1 MANKRETILKIVV
14 GVVVGL
20 FVLDRFILTPSIN
33 AWKEQSDRL
42 QALREKVSK
51 GKSLIER
58 ETSLRGR
65 WADMLRTDMVEDNSA
80 ADADVYKALPRWSA
94 RSRVSFT
101 SLVPNWH
108 SHEDGGYDTFEC
120 RLTATGDQSSLG
132 RLLYEIETDP
142 LPARIEECEF
152 NTRDAQGKQLTLS
165 MRLTF
170 VRINENA
177 RVLR

>member
-1 MANKRETILKIVV
+1 MANKRETLLKIVV

-33 AWKEQSDRL
+33 AWKAQTERL
-42 QALREKVSK
+42 EALREKVEK

-65 WADMLRTDMVEDNSA
+65 WADMLRTDLTDDNSA
-80 ADADVYKALPRWSA
+80 AEADVYKALGRWGN
-94 RSRVSFT
+94 RSRVSFN
-101 SLVPNWH
+101 SLMPGWPKH
-108 SHEDGGYDTFEC
+108 DGYDTFEC
-120 RLTATGDQSSLG
+120 RVTATGDQASLG

-152 NTRDAQGKQLTLS
+152 NARDGQGKQLTLT
-165 MRLTF
+165 MRFSF
-170 VRINENA
+170 VRINETA
-177 RVLR
+177 RVTR